1 MLCLINKVYILGGKT
16 MKKLD
21 EMKTFVKEHKNEIIA
36 GVIGV
41 GVTVG
46 SIAYIMVTKKP
57 VKIPE
62 AVKPNFAAIEKSR
75 IEKLNWRLGDMTD
88 LWNEGGHINTIIND
102 ITMADLG
109 KLGDELIKIEGVT
122 METGISIIASIPG
135 EIA

>member
-1 MLCLINKVYILGGKT
+1 

-36 GVIGV
+36 GAIGV
-41 GVTVG
+41 GVTVCG
-46 SIAYIMVTKKP
+46 ITYIMVTKKP

-75 IEKLNWRLGDMTD
+75 IEKLNWKLGDMTD
-88 LWNEGGHINTIIND
+88 LWNEGGCINTIIND

-109 KLGDELIKIEGVT
+109 KLGDELMNIEGVT
-122 METGISIIASIPG
+122 KETGISIIASIPG

>member
-1 MLCLINKVYILGGKT
+1 